1 MHTYLQPLGR
11 HVAPRSDEGVCHG
24 IDELARDAKIA
35 DLDLPRAVHQD
46 VGRLHVP
53 VDHLQLPVQVV
64 QGGHNGEGNLH
75 FAQ

>member
-1 MHTYLQPLGR
+1 MSSTFTCIAGFGNG
-11 HVAPRSDEGVCHG
+11 VDEVSG
-24 IDELARDAKIA
+24 DAKITE
-35 DLDLPRAVHQD
+35 LDRSLFVRED

-75 FAQ
+75 FAK